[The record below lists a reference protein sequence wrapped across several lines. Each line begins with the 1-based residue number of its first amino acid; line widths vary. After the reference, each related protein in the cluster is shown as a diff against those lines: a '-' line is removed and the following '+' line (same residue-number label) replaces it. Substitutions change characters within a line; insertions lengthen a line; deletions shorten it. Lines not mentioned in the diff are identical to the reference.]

1 MIIALTQGV
10 EAKAI
15 AAEGLMELPL
25 GLLGKKG
32 KVELA
37 LESLGFLLDVME
49 LLIQPLLDLRGEKVK
64 GISGS

>member
-37 LESLGFLLDVME
+37 SEGLSLLLDVVE
-49 LLIQPLLDLRGEKVK
+49 LLIEPLLDLRREEVK

>member
-1 MIIALTQGV
+1 MIIALTQGI
-10 EAKAI
+10 EAKTI

-25 GLLGKKG
+25 GLFGKKD
-32 KVELA
+32 KVEVA
-37 LESLGFLLDVME
+37 SEGFGLLLDVME